1 MKIIILVYCL
11 TGGGA
16 ERVAASWANG
26 LSALGHDVTIVTD
39 LSGQTYQTNDQIH
52 LIQYRK
58 SSIMSN
64 SILSKLFR
72 KIHNFYLNSTQLY
85 RLIKDSKP
93 DAVVSVLHLFGY
105 PLLLSRFLCRQ
116 KFPIIMTDH
125 NAYERP
131 KEVKMRWWQWKN
143 KFIDNRFFDLVTVL
157 TQRDKEILVNKGIRN
172 VEVLHNPLFLEPIK
186 TMPCK
191 QKIVLACGRLDAW
204 HYKGFDILVKAWKEI
219 AYKYPDWKLR
229 IVGHG
234 SAQTKEFLYNIA
246 GPDTRNFEIVPYT
259 PNIQEEYQKASIFV
273 LSSRYEGWGLVMVEA
288 MSQGCATIACDY
300 NSRQAEVITDRDNGL
315 LCQPD
320 DVEELKRK
328 IVNLIEDEDLR
339 HRLQE
344 KSAPST
350 KRFAES
356 MVASELETLILKNI
370 S

>member
-1 MKIIILVYCL
+1 MVHAL

-16 ERVAASWANG
+16 ERVAVSWAQG
-26 LSALGHDVTIVTD
+26 LAELGHDVSILSD
-39 LSGQTYQTNDQIH
+39 LTGQTYQPSDKVE
-52 LIQYRK
+52 LIQRRIFSK
-58 SSIMSN
+58 NSN
-64 SILSKLFR
+64 SILAKFGRKLFGPILSFFQIRSLIR
-72 KIHNFYLNSTQLY
+72 KGKLDVIINVLYLNT
-85 RLIKDSKP
+85 
-93 DAVVSVLHLFGY
+93 Y
-105 PLLLSRFLCRQ
+105 PLLFARLFSGNKILL
-116 KFPIIMTDH
+116 IMTDH

-186 TMPCK
+186 TMPYK

-204 HYKGFDILVKAWKEI
+204 HCKGFDILVKAWKEI

-300 NSRQAEVITDRDNGL
+300 KGRQAEVIRDGVNGL
-315 LCQPD
+315 LCTVD
-320 DVEELKRK
+320 DTYALADKISLLIKNDYLRTKIQHKAIISTDEFKEE
-328 IVNLIEDEDLR
+328 
-339 HRLQE
+339 
-344 KSAPST
+344 
-350 KRFAES
+350 
-356 MVASELETLILKNI
+356 NI
-370 S
+370 ANNITNIITQITIT